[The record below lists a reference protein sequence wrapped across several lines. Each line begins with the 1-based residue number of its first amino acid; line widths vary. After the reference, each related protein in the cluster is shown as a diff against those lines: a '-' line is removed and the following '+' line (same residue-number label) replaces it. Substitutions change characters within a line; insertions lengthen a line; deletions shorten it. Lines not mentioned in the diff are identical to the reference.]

1 MKMVLMVYYV
11 GIHEEMME
19 LLAEFGVCTFTRWRE
34 VEGRIS
40 CGDPREGTQV
50 WPGTNSALMV
60 VVEARVADSLL
71 RRLEEFNR
79 GREEEGVDAHVL
91 DVAQT
96 VMAGAE

>member
-1 MKMVLMVYYV
+1 MKMILMVYYV
-11 GIHEEMME
+11 GIHDEVME
-19 LLAEFGVCTFTRWRE
+19 LLDELGVCTFTRWRE

-60 VVEARVADSLL
+60 VVEARVADLLL

-79 GREEEGVDAHVL
+79 EREEEGVDAHVL